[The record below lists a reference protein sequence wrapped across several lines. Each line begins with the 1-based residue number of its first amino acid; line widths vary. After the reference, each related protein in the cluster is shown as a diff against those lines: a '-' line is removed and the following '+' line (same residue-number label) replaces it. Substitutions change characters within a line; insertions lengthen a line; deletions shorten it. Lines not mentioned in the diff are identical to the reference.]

1 MCNNVTMT
9 MFTPKIAKDVV
20 SRIVALFITSSLG
33 IITGSSIINATTDV
47 KTPIWVAAALAGFAS
62 VSDVVSKL
70 AKASLDGKLEQH
82 EIDAAFGID
91 RVKPSA

>member
-1 MCNNVTMT
+1 
-9 MFTPKIAKDVV
+9 MFTPKVAKDVA

-47 KTPIWVAAALAGFAS
+47 ATPIWVAAALAGFAS

-70 AKASLDGKLEQH
+70 AKASLDGKLEAH

-91 RVKPSA
+91 RTKHEAK